1 MRIRVKSVWNLIS
14 GGRREGGTD
23 FVKETLVVKKMYY
36 WCDSNCLIKNWEQ
49 KKSQKGKEK
58 KKFSM
63 TGSTTNWV
71 TT

>member
-58 KKFSM
+58 KISM

>member
-1 MRIRVKSVWNLIS
+1 MY
-14 GGRREGGTD
+14 
-23 FVKETLVVKKMYY
+23 YY

-58 KKFSM
+58 KKISM